1 MAKRLLRQ
9 KRTQRPSGL
18 RRAGRALYRGL
29 VVLSALVVVLFC
41 AYQALVRAPEQA
53 APPTAAVPIRPAAS
67 DDPATE
73 TDESTLPTPEPLVR
87 REGVY
92 TFLLVATDEGGG
104 NTDTIMV
111 ASFDTAAGTVGV
123 VSIPRDTLVDRS
135 FPKINGIYAREG
147 IEGLREAVTDL
158 MGIPIDY
165 YVIVGLNGFQRL
177 VNAVGG
183 VDFYIP
189 CDMNYDDPEQSLSI
203 HYQEGMQHLDGWDA
217 MQVARFRKNNDGS
230 GYTDVGRTQTQQ
242 KLLIAL
248 SQKVLSWGSLTR
260 INGFVDIFFTY
271 VDTDLKLEDM
281 LYFASQ
287 GINLDPSTGVE
298 TYTLEG
304 DGTVRYHGTSYCYA
318 PDPQATLDA
327 VNRLINPYTTD
338 LTLDDLGL
346 VDVG

>member
-1 MAKRLLRQ
+1 MAKRLLKQ
-9 KRTQRPSGL
+9 KRTRRPSGL

-29 VVLSALVVVLFC
+29 VALSVLVVVLFC

-53 APPTAAVPIRPAAS
+53 APPTAAVPLRPAAS

-189 CDMNYDDPEQSLSI
+189 CDMNYDDPTADPPLHI
-203 HYQEGMQHLDGWDA
+203 HYTEGMTHLDGQKA
-217 MQVARFRKNNDGS
+217 MEVVRFRKNNDGS
-230 GYTDVGRTQTQQ
+230 GYTDVGRAQTQRD
-242 KLLIAL
+242 LIVAVARKAL
-248 SQKVLSWGSLTR
+248 ADPGQIGTY
-260 INGFVDIFFTY
+260 VDIFTENVKTDMSPTDILWLAGKALE
-271 VDTDLKLEDM
+271 VD
-281 LYFASQ
+281 
-287 GINLDPSTGVE
+287 LDTGVSSA
-298 TYTLEG
+298 TLPG
-304 DGTVRYHGTSYCYA
+304 DGSVRYNGYSYCYE
-318 PDPQATLDA
+318 LDREA
-327 VNRLINPYTTD
+327 CLAIFDQLLDPYTTPITMD
-338 LTLDDLGL
+338 MTNMFQAP
-346 VDVG
+346 

>member
-1 MAKRLLRQ
+1 MAKRLLKQ
-9 KRTQRPSGL
+9 KRTRRPSGL

-29 VVLSALVVVLFC
+29 VALSVLVVVLFC

-53 APPTAAVPIRPAAS
+53 APPTAAVPLRPAAS

-189 CDMNYDDPEQSLSI
+189 CDMNYDDPTADPPLHI
-203 HYQEGMQHLDGWDA
+203 HYTEGMAHLDGQKA
-217 MQVARFRKNNDGS
+217 MEVVRFRKNNDGS
-230 GYTDVGRTQTQQ
+230 GYTDVGRAQTQRD
-242 KLLIAL
+242 LIVAVAKKAL
-248 SQKVLSWGSLTR
+248 ADPGQIGTY
-260 INGFVDIFFTY
+260 VDIFTENVKTDMSPTDILWLAGKALE
-271 VDTDLKLEDM
+271 VD
-281 LYFASQ
+281 
-287 GINLDPSTGVE
+287 LDTGVSSA
-298 TYTLEG
+298 TLPG
-304 DGTVRYHGTSYCYA
+304 DGSVRYNGYSYCYE
-318 PDPQATLDA
+318 LDREA
-327 VNRLINPYTTD
+327 CLAIFDQLLDPYTTPITMD
-338 LTLDDLGL
+338 MTNMFQAP
-346 VDVG
+346 